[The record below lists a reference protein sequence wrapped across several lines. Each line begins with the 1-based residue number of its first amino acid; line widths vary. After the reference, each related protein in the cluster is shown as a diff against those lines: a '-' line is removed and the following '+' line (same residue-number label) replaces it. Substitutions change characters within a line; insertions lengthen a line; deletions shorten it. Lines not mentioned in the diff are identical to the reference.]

1 MNDKREYYIVDK
13 RILPKSII
21 SVIKVNELIYKSKI
35 SKYEA
40 IKRVGISRS
49 TYYKYQ
55 DYVKSFYESDN
66 KKIYSIHLTI
76 TDRAGMLSA
85 VLDVLSKDEI
95 NILTVVQNMPID
107 GIAMTTIMI
116 QTNSSL
122 MSRLEHVVTNLR
134 EIDGVKDIRII
145 ANN

>member
-1 MNDKREYYIVDK
+1 
-13 RILPKSII
+13 
-21 SVIKVNELIYKSKI
+21 
-35 SKYEA
+35 
-40 IKRVGISRS
+40 
-49 TYYKYQ
+49 
-55 DYVKSFYESDN
+55 
-66 KKIYSIHLTI
+66 
-76 TDRAGMLSA
+76 
-85 VLDVLSKDEI
+85 
-95 NILTVVQNMPID
+95 MPID